1 MDRETLVMPSLPWP
15 LRDAWLSRLL
25 VRARGGDREA
35 FRDLYR
41 VLYGPVSR
49 YVRRRVAS
57 PADAEDLVGQV
68 FFRLLES
75 LERFDSRRGSVLTYT
90 LSMARNALIDEAR
103 GRRGQVP
110 EEAAAAIPDAGA
122 GPLERLLGEEDAAR
136 VRAELA
142 RLPAETR
149 ELLML
154 RFGDGLRFAEVAQLM
169 GLSEAAV
176 RQRTSRAVRELRAR
190 WDASP
195 ARGAL
200 SHDG

>member
-1 MDRETLVMPSLPWP
+1 MSPLPWP
-15 LRDAWLSRLL
+15 LRDAWLSRLV
-25 VRARGGDREA
+25 VRGQRGDREA

-41 VLYGPVSR
+41 ALYGPVSR

-75 LERFDSRRGSVLTYT
+75 IERVDTRRGSVLTYA

-110 EEAAAAIPDAGA
+110 EEAAAAIPDSGA
-122 GPLERLLGEEDAAR
+122 GPLERLLGEEDVAR
-136 VRAELA
+136 VRSELA

-149 ELLML
+149 ELLLL
-154 RFGDGLRFAEVAQLM
+154 RFGDGLRFAEVAQLL

-190 WDASP
+190 WEASP

-200 SHDG
+200 THDG